1 MEVGLRKDSPI
12 TYSNGK
18 RLFTIDQK
26 VDALVRIKMT
36 GCSKAEVARSLHV
49 AESTFRGWFKNKDI
63 VMKAEAKYNE
73 MKSKSSSTSSDGYKS
88 DDNSKSFSVDGSD
101 NNSSTYTDEREGSS
115 SRFSS
120 PDPCVSNPVRRS
132 PERLHHHQQHHKLKI
147 KKQQLNNTLSLNN
160 NNNVVGGLFDGGL
173 MGSGLNAGLNGGL
186 NAGLNASLNA
196 GLNAS
201 FNASLSASFN
211 ASLSASLNA
220 SLSAGLNASLSA
232 GLGAAG
238 LGAAGLGG
246 GHGVAGLNGGL
257 NGGLSLNQQQQQ
269 LQHQLTQLAHHPI
282 HHNMPPLGSL
292 KNSNVAAAAV
302 AAAAAAAAAAD
313 HVSLRLSPPQVQTK
327 INSYFGASPL
337 QTAPLPSSVNFL
349 TPNFTAENSY
359 NKSSSFINTMVT
371 ATLMEPQALDL
382 STHSRNKCKDCKPS
396 LTTTMVTNTTT
407 TAKTSSKILRHN
419 SYRNLYKPYNSRCTD
434 DIVHPTQ
441 GETFCSVPRNPPH

>member
-1 MEVGLRKDSPI
+1 MEVGLKKDSPI

-73 MKSKSSSTSSDGYKS
+73 MKSRSSSTSSDGYKS

-101 NNSSTYTDEREGSS
+101 NNSSTYTDEREGSL

-120 PDPCVSNPVRRS
+120 PDPCVSNPIRRS
-132 PERLHHHQQHHKLKI
+132 PERLHQQSLHHHKLKL
-147 KKQQLNNTLSLNN
+147 KKQQLNNTLGLNN
-160 NNNVVGGLFDGGL
+160 NNNNVGGGLLGGGL
-173 MGSGLNAGLNGGL
+173 MGGGL

-201 FNASLSASFN
+201 LNAGLNASLSAGFN

-232 GLGAAG
+232 GLN
-238 LGAAGLGG
+238 AAGLGG
-246 GHGVAGLNGGL
+246 GHGAIGL

-269 LQHQLTQLAHHPI
+269 LQHHLTQLAHHPL
-282 HHNMPPLGSL
+282 HHNMPSL
-292 KNSNVAAAAV
+292 SGLKSSNVAAAAV

-313 HVSLRLSPPQVQTK
+313 HASLRLSPAEIQNK
-327 INSYFGASPL
+327 INNFFVPSSL
-337 QTAPLPSSVNFL
+337 QTTPLPGSVNFL

-396 LTTTMVTNTTT
+396 LTTTTVTNTTIT
-407 TAKTSSKILRHN
+407 QPSSKILRHN

-434 DIVHPTQ
+434 DIVHTKQ
-441 GETFCSVPRNPPH
+441 GINPRNPLWQL

>member
-1 MEVGLRKDSPI
+1 MEVGLKKDSPI

-101 NNSSTYTDEREGSS
+101 NNSSTYTDEREGSL

-132 PERLHHHQQHHKLKI
+132 PERLHHHQQHHHKLKL

-160 NNNVVGGLFDGGL
+160 NNNIGGGLLGGGL
-173 MGSGLNAGLNGGL
+173 MGSGL

-201 FNASLSASFN
+201 LNASLSAGFN

-238 LGAAGLGG
+238 LGG
-246 GHGVAGLNGGL
+246 GHGVPGF

-269 LQHQLTQLAHHPI
+269 LQHQLTQLAHHPL
-282 HHNMPPLGSL
+282 HHNMSSLGGL
-292 KNSNVAAAAV
+292 KSSNVAAAAV

-313 HVSLRLSPPQVQTK
+313 HASLRLSPAEIQNK
-327 INSYFGASPL
+327 INNYFGPSPL
-337 QTAPLPSSVNFL
+337 QVSRLH
-349 TPNFTAENSY
+349 ENINTIY
-359 NKSSSFINTMVT
+359 NKIILYNT
-371 ATLMEPQALDL
+371 
-382 STHSRNKCKDCKPS
+382 SR
-396 LTTTMVTNTTT
+396 
-407 TAKTSSKILRHN
+407 II
-419 SYRNLYKPYNSRCTD
+419 NLY
-434 DIVHPTQ
+434 IV
-441 GETFCSVPRNPPH
+441 